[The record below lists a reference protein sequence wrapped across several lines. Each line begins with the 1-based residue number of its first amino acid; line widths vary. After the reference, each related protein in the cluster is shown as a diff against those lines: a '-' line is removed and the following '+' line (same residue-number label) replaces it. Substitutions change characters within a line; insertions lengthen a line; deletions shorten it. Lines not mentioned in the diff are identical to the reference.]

1 MKFINKLYIFYKT
14 FTGYAIDPPCC
25 VPTEFDDLSMLTV
38 TKKQFITKNPTNSDL
53 LLKQH
58 LMNQNQSDA
67 EEEVTL
73 LRIYQSMIATKCGCK
88 WAVHPI
94 TFSVKTKSEYFTN
107 FYQIVYLLRWI
118 KLSGCK
124 WKMKLDVQNTYY
136 VLTFFYLIEIFT
148 FMFSRKSN
156 SMNTYIRVW

>member
-1 MKFINKLYIFYKT
+1 MKFINKLYNFVYKK

-88 WAVHPI
+88 WVPRPI
-94 TFSVKTKSEYFTN
+94 MSSLKTKNEIRI
-107 FYQIVYLLRWI
+107 FY
-118 KLSGCK
+118 
-124 WKMKLDVQNTYY
+124 DF
-136 VLTFFYLIEIFT
+136 LTH
-148 FMFSRKSN
+148 
-156 SMNTYIRVW
+156 

>member
-1 MKFINKLYIFYKT
+1 MKCFWNI
-14 FTGYAIDPPCC
+14 TGYAIDPPCC

-88 WAVHPI
+88 WAVHLI
-94 TFSVKTKSEYFTN
+94 KSSVKTKSESFTN
-107 FYQIVYLLRWI
+107 LYQIIY
-118 KLSGCK
+118 
-124 WKMKLDVQNTYY
+124 
-136 VLTFFYLIEIFT
+136 
-148 FMFSRKSN
+148 
-156 SMNTYIRVW
+156 

>member
-1 MKFINKLYIFYKT
+1 MCFSSHVFTKNWFRIFSN
-14 FTGYAIDPPCC
+14 FDFSRIFMNFFWNITGYAIDPPCC

-88 WAVHPI
+88 WAVH
-94 TFSVKTKSEYFTN
+94 
-107 FYQIVYLLRWI
+107 L
-118 KLSGCK
+118 
-124 WKMKLDVQNTYY
+124 
-136 VLTFFYLIEIFT
+136 
-148 FMFSRKSN
+148 
-156 SMNTYIRVW
+156 

>member
-1 MKFINKLYIFYKT
+1 
-14 FTGYAIDPPCC
+14 
-25 VPTEFDDLSMLTV
+25 MLTV

-88 WAVHPI
+88 
-94 TFSVKTKSEYFTN
+94 
-107 FYQIVYLLRWI
+107 
-118 KLSGCK
+118 
-124 WKMKLDVQNTYY
+124 
-136 VLTFFYLIEIFT
+136 
-148 FMFSRKSN
+148 
-156 SMNTYIRVW
+156 

>member
-1 MKFINKLYIFYKT
+1 MNEFLITSFHEKLISNFHEFRIFTNFMKCFWNI
-14 FTGYAIDPPCC
+14 TGYAINPPCC

-88 WAVHPI
+88 WAVHHI
-94 TFSVKTKSEYFTN
+94 MSSRKTKSKSLRKN
-107 FYQIVYLLRWI
+107 KYLT
-118 KLSGCK
+118 KCG
-124 WKMKLDVQNTYY
+124 
-136 VLTFFYLIEIFT
+136 
-148 FMFSRKSN
+148 RK
-156 SMNTYIRVW
+156 

>member
-1 MKFINKLYIFYKT
+1 MAHLDLTCFWNI
-14 FTGYAIDPPCC
+14 TGYAIDPPCC

-88 WAVHPI
+88 WAVHHI
-94 TFSVKTKSEYFTN
+94 MSSRKTKSKSLRKN
-107 FYQIVYLLRWI
+107 KYLT
-118 KLSGCK
+118 KCG
-124 WKMKLDVQNTYY
+124 
-136 VLTFFYLIEIFT
+136 
-148 FMFSRKSN
+148 RK
-156 SMNTYIRVW
+156 

>member
-1 MKFINKLYIFYKT
+1 MNEFLITSFHEKLISNFHEFRIFTNFMKYFWNI
-14 FTGYAIDPPCC
+14 TGYAIDPPCC

-88 WAVHPI
+88 WAVHLI
-94 TFSVKTKSEYFTN
+94 KSSVKTKSESFTN
-107 FYQIVYLLRWI
+107 LYQIIY
-118 KLSGCK
+118 
-124 WKMKLDVQNTYY
+124 
-136 VLTFFYLIEIFT
+136 
-148 FMFSRKSN
+148 
-156 SMNTYIRVW
+156 

>member
-1 MKFINKLYIFYKT
+1 MPSTMLNKTKKWLIYSSHVFKIMNFEFSQISNCHEFSWIPKKC
-14 FTGYAIDPPCC
+14 FWNITGYAIDPPCC

-88 WAVHPI
+88 WAVHHI
-94 TFSVKTKSEYFTN
+94 ISLRNTKFIFFRIFRSD
-107 FYQIVYLLRWI
+107 
-118 KLSGCK
+118 C
-124 WKMKLDVQNTYY
+124 LDEKINNK
-136 VLTFFYLIEIFT
+136 I
-148 FMFSRKSN
+148 
-156 SMNTYIRVW
+156 